1 MVCRDANTHKAREVN
16 PLIIAT
22 SEERTLYDMGERMS
36 IT

>member
-22 SEERTLYDMGERMS
+22 PEERTLYAMGERMS
-36 IT
+36 II